1 MNLWLLIPVKPL
13 CQAKS
18 RLAGHLGPAERAE
31 LSRRLLSN
39 VLGAARSAG
48 VLAGILVVS
57 RDKSVLAQV
66 RAVGV
71 CGVPEQ
77 GRGLNQALRQA
88 RREAVI
94 RGADAVLVLP
104 ADLPWVTA
112 QDVCELYQRG
122 WNSPGVVISPSRDGG
137 TNALLLRPP
146 DAIEFAFGPHSFRR
160 HRLLAQAAGFP
171 VQVFDSPTLAMDV
184 DRPEDL
190 RMLPGGMLLFA
201 HGV

>member
-18 RLAGHLGPAERAE
+18 RLAGHLSPAERAE
-31 LSRRLLSN
+31 LSCRLLTN
-39 VLGAARSAG
+39 VLSAARSAG

-57 RDKSVLAQV
+57 RDESVLAQV
-66 RAVGV
+66 RAAGFRSVS
-71 CGVPEQ
+71 ER
-77 GRGLNQALRQA
+77 GRGLNRALRQA
-88 RREAVI
+88 RREAVT

-104 ADLPWVTA
+104 ADLPWITA

-122 WNSPGVVISPSRDGG
+122 LNGPGVVIAPSHDGG

-160 HRLLAQAAGFP
+160 HRLLAQAAGLP

-184 DRPEDL
+184 DWPEDL
-190 RMLPGGMLLFA
+190 RMLRSEMPLSAL
-201 HGV
+201 GV